1 MESPVEA
8 YPKGEIKVTASVD
21 DDNSF
26 ARRQEVLSVPV
37 SGVSCAPFPVPGL
50 TRIQRYYYFEK

>member
-26 ARRQEVLSVPV
+26 ARRRTVLAVPV
-37 SGVSCAPFPVPGL
+37 SAVSCAPFPVAGL
-50 TRIQRYYYFEK
+50 TRVQRYYYFEK